1 MERMKEWDRWKERTN
16 GTCGIIR
23 QMGQMRCNEKV

>member
-16 GTCGIIR
+16 GTCGINKTD
-23 QMGQMRCNEKV
+23 GTNEMS

>member
-16 GTCGIIR
+16 GTCGINKTD
-23 QMGQMRCNEKV
+23 GKNEM